1 MANLFHL
8 TMLEII
14 LLVFVFRCFVSIIS
28 SIVLFVIPL
37 VNGTTVTDLSN
48 KFKCSSKLKRLGV
61 GFLLSDIETLITIM
75 LSVMILFSFFIVHA
89 HYTNIS
95 LVTSTIL
102 LVVVDA
108 YLYYGLKREK
118 ILTGATY

>member
-14 LLVFVFRCFVSIIS
+14 LLVFVFRCFISIIS
-28 SIVLFVIPL
+28 SIVIFVIPL
-37 VNGTTVTDLSN
+37 VNGSTSTDLSN
-48 KFKCSSKLKRLGV
+48 KFKCSSKFKRLGV
-61 GFLLSDIETLITIM
+61 RFLFSDIETLITIM
-75 LSVMILFSFFIVHA
+75 LSIMILFSFFIVHS

-95 LVTSTIL
+95 LVTSSIL

>member
-37 VNGTTVTDLSN
+37 VNGSTSTDLSN
-48 KFKCSSKLKRLGV
+48 KFKCSSKFKRLGV
-61 GFLLSDIETLITIM
+61 RFLLSDIETLITITI
-75 LSVMILFSFFIVHA
+75 SIMILFMFFIVHS

-95 LVTSTIL
+95 LVTSAIL

-108 YLYYGLKREK
+108 CLYYGLREK